1 MNLRNSSLTATVRA
15 TSSPCQRCAAARP
28 PMSSDVVRNGLR
40 NAGSLRCRPASEL
53 SSDRGVRRVADD
65 TCTREELGP
74 MPKKDYRLAV
84 DRRTRSAGLLAVAA
98 VLGIPSCQSDRRQQL
113 PVRLTRC
120 RWCTICG
127 LGQRV
132 AIRVS

>member
-1 MNLRNSSLTATVRA
+1 
-15 TSSPCQRCAAARP
+15 
-28 PMSSDVVRNGLR
+28 
-40 NAGSLRCRPASEL
+40 
-53 SSDRGVRRVADD
+53 
-65 TCTREELGP
+65 